1 MLDRQNLCA
10 DALRS
15 HVREDAAFQIQ
26 GSLSPFIER
35 MHRHDAALAALVNEN
50 SRHRTID
57 EAGRMNEL
65 WVSGHRAEGAP
76 TGSVKKR
83 RGGKTRPPRRSQKQ
97 CPPNQRG
104 PTP

>member
-57 EAGRMNEL
+57 EAGRMNDL
-65 WVSGHRAEGAP
+65 WGAGPRAETAP
-76 TGSVKKR
+76 TGSVKKP
-83 RGGKTRPPRRSQKQ
+83 RGRKTTPATKRTRTT
-97 CPPNQRG
+97 
-104 PTP
+104 PTI

>member
-57 EAGRMNEL
+57 EAGRGKYL
-65 WVSGHRAEGAP
+65 VGAGGRAEAGP
-76 TGSVKKR
+76 RGSRKKRGGVKK
-83 RGGKTRPPRRSQKQ
+83 TPPRREGKDSS
-97 CPPNQRG
+97 
-104 PTP
+104 